1 MTMSMQNVRA
11 IMLTAVLSTLTIT
24 ATRAQDAPAQDKKP
38 TGPRGCPSIDFN
50 ALPFKSFHLNNVSQ
64 PNDGNEILTG
74 MRLMLDP
81 STKMY
86 LVPSQN
92 LLMIRSCP
100 DELILAQKLLDEMDH
115 PHRKYRLSFTLTEM
129 DGTQRIGTQ
138 HVDLA
143 VEDGQRSVLRNGSKV
158 PIVTGSTSPGT
169 TTVNTQATY
178 LDIGTNIDVTPLGSG
193 DQVTLK
199 AKVERSSVAE
209 DKSGIGPQDPIVRQS
224 ILEGVSLLTLGKPQM
239 LGTVDI
245 TGTTRRLEIEAT
257 AELIK

>member
-1 MTMSMQNVRA
+1 MTMYMRSDKA
-11 IMLTAVLSTLTIT
+11 ITLTALL
-24 ATRAQDAPAQDKKP
+24 ATGAIGAGQALEPVAH
-38 TGPRGCPSIDFN
+38 TPRGCQSIDFN
-50 ALPFKSFHLNNVSQ
+50 ALPFKTFHLNNVSQ
-64 PNDGNEILTG
+64 PNDGNEILTAL
-74 MRLMLDP
+74 RLMLDP
-81 STKMY
+81 SSKLY

-92 LLMIRSCP
+92 LILVRGCP
-100 DELILAQKLLDEMDH
+100 DELTLAQKVLDDVDH
-115 PHRKYRLSFTLTEM
+115 PHRKYKLSFTLTEM
-129 DGTQRIGTQ
+129 DGTQRVGAQ
-138 HVDLA
+138 HIALSM
-143 VEDGQRSVLRNGSKV
+143 EDGQRTMLRNGSKV

-224 ILEGVSLLTLGKPQM
+224 ILEGVSLLTLGKPQV